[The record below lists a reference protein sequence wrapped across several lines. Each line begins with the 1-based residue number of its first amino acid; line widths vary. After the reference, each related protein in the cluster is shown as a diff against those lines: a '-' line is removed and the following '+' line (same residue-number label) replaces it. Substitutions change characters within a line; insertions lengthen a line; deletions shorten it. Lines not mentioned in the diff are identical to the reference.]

1 MATPNLTDFP
11 HLARLATTRYNPI
24 MKFSISLILAGL
36 TFASVASADELMTVA
51 RAGNAAVVRMS
62 SGRFSSPQI
71 WTLSP
76 FQRRVRLS
84 VDEEKTSSA
93 PTLSPDGKWVAW
105 GCKDGTLRVFSA
117 RNGSLRARPG
127 RAHIAKKEDYSDQ
140 PYQVR
145 ALAFSPDGKTLAW
158 ANYKGLF
165 LLDWRRNKLI
175 YSRPIPTQGQRS
187 LQQPVVLSF
196 SGDGRYIA
204 IGGQN
209 THSDDGEDAHIF
221 LLDSAG
227 SLRRHWRMDC
237 GDGEPIALNFSPDA
251 KSLLVVSD
259 RQVSVSDFDKADLFS
274 ISAKKRLWHHDNEGL
289 STAYSTSTGTDRSPN
304 AAAFSRDGTR
314 VAIGGR
320 GTEDGGDE
328 NFLEIRRAS
337 NGKVLSLT
345 HKPNGVLPLDAQKKL
360 RPELTF
366 H

>member
-1 MATPNLTDFP
+1 M
-11 HLARLATTRYNPI
+11 
-24 MKFSISLILAGL
+24 ILVGFITAN
-36 TFASVASADELMTVA
+36 AASADELISVA
-51 RAGNAAVVRMS
+51 RAGNAAIVRLS
-62 SGRFSSPQI
+62 AGRHAGPQI

-76 FQRRVRLS
+76 FRSRVLLS

-93 PTLSPDGKWVAW
+93 PVLSRDGKWVAW
-105 GCKDGTLRVFSA
+105 GCFDGSLRVFSA

-127 RAHIAKKEDYSDQ
+127 RAHIAKKDDYSDQ

-175 YSRPIPTQGQRS
+175 YSRPLPTRSRSS

-221 LLDSAG
+221 LLDGAG

-237 GDGEPIALNFSPDA
+237 GDGEPITLNFSPDV

-259 RQVSVSDFDKADLFS
+259 RQVSASDFDKVDLFS
-274 ISAKKRLWHHDNEGL
+274 ISAKKRSWHHDNEGL
-289 STAYSTSTGTDRSPN
+289 YTAYSIGTGSDRFPN

-328 NFLEIRRAS
+328 NFLEIRRVS
-337 NGKVLSLT
+337 DGKVLSLT
-345 HKPNGVLPLDAQKKL
+345 QKPNGVLPLAAQRKL
-360 RPELTF
+360 RPELNAR
-366 H
+366 